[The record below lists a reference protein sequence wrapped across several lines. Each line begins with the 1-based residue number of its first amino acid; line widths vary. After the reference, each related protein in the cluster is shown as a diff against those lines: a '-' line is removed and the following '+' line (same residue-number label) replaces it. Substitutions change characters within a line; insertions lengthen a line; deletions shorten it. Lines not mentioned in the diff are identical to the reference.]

1 MSDTARKSEETE
13 KLSKAMKLLSLIL
26 LTLFCSSGFAQEG
39 QNLELSHL
47 DEIDKQ
53 VIPAD
58 TSVRTGVLKNGLTYY
73 VRRCTSPE
81 KKAAFWLLVKGG
93 SVIEQD
99 NERGLA
105 HYVEHMMFRGTKH
118 FPSTRKKG
126 GDEAGGQG
134 GVIGFMRRN
143 GIPFGHDSNAFTG
156 LNTVRYFLN
165 GIPTEDTEQM
175 DSCLLLLRDWAGDAT
190 ITDED
195 VEHERGVIVE
205 EWRMKQTV
213 SFGQQMINDLFSN
226 SIYTQRMTIGD
237 MEVVRNCT
245 PKLIR
250 NFYKR
255 WYQPQNQ
262 AVVVTG
268 DFDPDAMVEKIK
280 KTFGNLK
287 RGKNVVP
294 AQPIIPDHEKPHIR
308 FYQDQRISAHSSCI
322 LIRLPNEQTV
332 EKNTVGALRTKIIRD
347 RIKNVMRERLS
358 TLRNKDIHGITVSYL
373 DLADVKDSKNLV
385 LEMSST
391 ADTWQQTLEMLLKSI
406 EYARRKGFKDS
417 EIDTTKC
424 FVRYNA
430 DSTAIDLPDTLG
442 SSHNHSSKDW
452 AEKFVNNFF
461 NDAVIN
467 DERSERMCESYIHN
481 TLTTDQLNEEFR
493 KITSGRNMLVAE
505 MFPEG
510 VTLPTEDEVN
520 AVIERVRQMADEELA
535 AVDIKVGKKL
545 EWLHVD
551 SLNLDPVPGTVKQT
565 TVRNDSITELMLSN
579 GVKVLL
585 WRSPLKEAKYCI
597 DMKFG
602 RPYGCAALSDEDFHY
617 QMLLHNCRRK
627 FSHEDGGSGVEFTD
641 FYDRMDFGA
650 FLTDFS
656 KEFWKGV
663 EQRLKAMHASLT
675 TTEVDSVEAGEKI
688 SEIRTM
694 AVTFNEP
701 MGKAVRRIQRLPF
714 VTSRRGDI
722 PTVEEAAT
730 YSVEGFCELVKDY
743 FSNFNGSVLIVKG
756 LFPNDSIMPLVLK
769 YIGSLPSKAEP
780 VKRPLWASHHLRD
793 ADTTVVEKITNVTP
807 YCATYLFYTWEKG
820 FQFTQESH
828 AHNQVLQSVLQ
839 SIVLNTL
846 RIQQSDVYSPTCVV
860 TDKQLPFDCMMCCIS
875 FTCDPTQRE
884 RIVQNVNKLLHDM
897 ANANLITQE
906 LIDSYVKER
915 EKKAKDTNW
924 GSRYYDLT
932 RELGDIVID
941 DSDTSYIKRVTPAS
955 LKAHLN
961 RLLKKGHLQIGYLT
975 TE

>member
-1 MSDTARKSEETE
+1 
-13 KLSKAMKLLSLIL
+13 MKLLSLIL

-73 VRRCTSPE
+73 VRRCTAPE

-105 HYVEHMMFRGTKH
+105 HYVEHMLFRGTKH
-118 FPSTRKKG
+118 FPGTRWKG
-126 GDEAGGQG
+126 GDEAGHQG

-165 GIPTEDTEQM
+165 GIPTEDVAQM

-190 ITDED
+190 IADGD

-213 SFGQQMINDLFSN
+213 TFAQQMINDLFNN
-226 SIYTQRMTIGD
+226 SIYAQRMTIGD

-245 PKLIR
+245 PNLIR

-268 DFDPDAMVEKIK
+268 DFDPDVMAEKIK

-294 AQPIIPDHEKPHIR
+294 AQPILPDHETPHIR
-308 FYQDQRISAHSSCI
+308 FYQDQRIPAHSSCI

-332 EKNTVGALRTKIIRD
+332 GKNTVGALRTKLIRD
-347 RIKNVMRERLS
+347 RLKEVMQDRLS
-358 TLRNKDIHGITVSYL
+358 ALRNKDIHNASVSYL

-391 ADTWQQTLEMLLKSI
+391 AETWQQTLEMLLKSI
-406 EYARRKGFKDS
+406 EYARRKGFKES
-417 EIDTTKC
+417 EIDTAKWYVC
-424 FVRYNA
+424 YNA

-461 NDAVIN
+461 NDAVII

-510 VTLPTEDEVN
+510 MTLPTENEVN
-520 AVIERVRQMADEELA
+520 AVIERVRQMTDEELSV
-535 AVDIKVGKKL
+535 VDIKIGKKL
-545 EWLHVD
+545 ERLPVD
-551 SLNLDPVPGTVKQT
+551 SLNLDLVPGTVEKT

-585 WRSPLKEAKYCI
+585 WRSPLEEIKYCI

-602 RPYGCAALSDEDFHY
+602 RPLGRATLSDEDFHY
-617 QMLLHNCRRK
+617 QMLLNNGRRE
-627 FSHEDGGSGVEFTD
+627 FSYGDVGNFCNVEFTD
-641 FYDRMDFGA
+641 FYDRMDFGIYSA
-650 FLTDFS
+650 DS
-656 KEFWKGV
+656 SEYFWKDV
-663 EQRLKAMHASLT
+663 EARLKAMHASLT
-675 TTEVDSVEAGEKI
+675 TTEVDSVEAAEKI
-688 SEIRTM
+688 NEIQTL
-694 AVTFNEP
+694 AAISNDP
-701 MGKAVRRIQRLPF
+701 MNRAVRRIQRLPF
-714 VTSRRGDI
+714 VTSRRGDL

-730 YSVEGFCELVKDY
+730 YSVDGFRDLVKDY

-756 LFPNDSIMPLVLK
+756 IFPTDSIIPHVLK
-769 YIGSLPSKAEP
+769 YIGSLPSKPEP
-780 VKRPLWASHHLRD
+780 VKRPLWASLHFRD
-793 ADTTVVEKITNVTP
+793 TDTTVVEKVTNATP

-860 TDKQLPFDCMMCCIS
+860 TDKQLPFDRMMCCIS

-897 ANANLITQE
+897 ANTNLITQE

>member
-1 MSDTARKSEETE
+1 
-13 KLSKAMKLLSLIL
+13 
-26 LTLFCSSGFAQEG
+26 
-39 QNLELSHL
+39 
-47 DEIDKQ
+47 
-53 VIPAD
+53 
-58 TSVRTGVLKNGLTYY
+58 
-73 VRRCTSPE
+73 
-81 KKAAFWLLVKGG
+81 
-93 SVIEQD
+93 
-99 NERGLA
+99 
-105 HYVEHMMFRGTKH
+105 
-118 FPSTRKKG
+118 
-126 GDEAGGQG
+126 
-134 GVIGFMRRN
+134 
-143 GIPFGHDSNAFTG
+143 
-156 LNTVRYFLN
+156 
-165 GIPTEDTEQM
+165 
-175 DSCLLLLRDWAGDAT
+175 
-190 ITDED
+190 
-195 VEHERGVIVE
+195 
-205 EWRMKQTV
+205 
-213 SFGQQMINDLFSN
+213 
-226 SIYTQRMTIGD
+226 
-237 MEVVRNCT
+237 
-245 PKLIR
+245 
-250 NFYKR
+250 
-255 WYQPQNQ
+255 
-262 AVVVTG
+262 
-268 DFDPDAMVEKIK
+268 
-280 KTFGNLK
+280 
-287 RGKNVVP
+287 
-294 AQPIIPDHEKPHIR
+294 
-308 FYQDQRISAHSSCI
+308 
-322 LIRLPNEQTV
+322 
-332 EKNTVGALRTKIIRD
+332 
-347 RIKNVMRERLS
+347 
-358 TLRNKDIHGITVSYL
+358 
-373 DLADVKDSKNLV
+373 
-385 LEMSST
+385 
-391 ADTWQQTLEMLLKSI
+391 
-406 EYARRKGFKDS
+406 
-417 EIDTTKC
+417 
-424 FVRYNA
+424 
-430 DSTAIDLPDTLG
+430 
-442 SSHNHSSKDW
+442 
-452 AEKFVNNFF
+452 
-461 NDAVIN
+461 
-467 DERSERMCESYIHN
+467 
-481 TLTTDQLNEEFR
+481 
-493 KITSGRNMLVAE
+493 MLVAE

-520 AVIERVRQMADEELA
+520 AVIERIRQMADEELA

-545 EWLHVD
+545 ERLHVD

-585 WRSPLKEAKYCI
+585 WRSPLKETKYCI

-602 RPYGCAALSDEDFHY
+602 RPFGCAALSDEDFYY
-617 QMLLHNCRRK
+617 QMLLSNCRRK
-627 FSHEDGGSGVEFTD
+627 FSYEAGGSGVEFTD
-641 FYDRMDFGA
+641 FYDRMDFGL
-650 FLTDFS
+650 FSTDLS
-656 KEFWKGV
+656 EDFWKDV
-663 EQRLKAMHASLT
+663 RARLKAMHASLT
-675 TTEVDSVEAGEKI
+675 TTEVDSVEAAEKI

-730 YSVEGFCELVKDY
+730 YSVQGFRELVKDY

-756 LFPNDSIMPLVLK
+756 HFPNDSILPLVLK

-793 ADTTVVEKITNVTP
+793 ADTAVVEKITNVTP

-860 TDKQLPFDCMMCCIS
+860 TDKQLPFDRMMCCIS

>member
-1 MSDTARKSEETE
+1 MESVSN
-13 KLSKAMKLLSLIL
+13 AMKVLSLIL
-26 LTLFCSSGFAQEG
+26 LASFCLSGFAQEG
-39 QNLELSHL
+39 QKSVLAHL

-58 TSVRTGVLKNGLTYY
+58 TSIRTGVLKNGLTYY
-73 VRRCTSPE
+73 VRRCTKPE

-105 HYVEHMMFRGTKH
+105 HYVEHMLFRGTKH
-118 FPSTRKKG
+118 FPGTRWKG
-126 GDEAGGQG
+126 GDEADNQG

-165 GIPTEDTEQM
+165 GIPTEDAAQM

-190 ITDED
+190 IADED

-213 SFGQQMINDLFSN
+213 SFGQRLINDLFNN

-294 AQPIIPDHEKPHIR
+294 AQPILPDHETPHIR
-308 FYQDQRISAHSSCI
+308 FYQDQRISVHSSCI
-322 LIRLPNEQTV
+322 LIRLPNEQT
-332 EKNTVGALRTKIIRD
+332 EGKNTVGALRTKLIRD
-347 RIKNVMRERLS
+347 RLKDVMRDRLS
-358 TLRNKDIHGITVSYL
+358 VLRNKDIHGTSVSYL
-373 DLADVKDSKNLV
+373 DLADVRDSKNLV
-385 LEMSST
+385 LEMNS
-391 ADTWQQTLEMLLKSI
+391 AAETWQQALEMLLKSI
-406 EYARRKGFKDS
+406 EYARRKGFKES
-417 EIDTTKC
+417 EIDTVKWY
-424 FVRYNA
+424 VRYNA

-442 SSHNHSSKDW
+442 SSHNRSSKDW
-452 AEKFVNNFF
+452 SDKFSNNFF
-461 NDAVIN
+461 NGAVIN
-467 DERSERMCESYIHN
+467 DERSERMCESHIHN

-510 VTLPTEDEVN
+510 AALPTEDEVN
-520 AVIERVRQMADEELA
+520 AVIERVRQMTDEELA
-535 AVDIKVGKKL
+535 TVDIKIGKKL
-545 EWLHVD
+545 ERLPVD
-551 SLNLDPVPGTVKQT
+551 SLNLDLAPGTVEKT

-585 WRSPLKEAKYCI
+585 WRSPLSENKYCI

-602 RPYGCAALSDEDFHY
+602 RPFGLATLSDEDFHY
-617 QMLLHNCRRK
+617 RMLLNNGRRK
-627 FSHEDGGSGVEFTD
+627 FSYGGNGSDVEFTD
-641 FYDRMDFGA
+641 FYDRMYFGTYS
-650 FLTDFS
+650 TDLS
-656 KEFWKGV
+656 KYFWEHV
-663 EQRLKAMHASLT
+663 EGRLKAMHASLT
-675 TTEVDSVEAGEKI
+675 TTEVDSVEAAERI
-688 SEIRTM
+688 SEIQTW
-694 AVTFNEP
+694 ADISNDP
-701 MGKAVRRIQRLPF
+701 MNRAVRRIQRLPY
-714 VTSRRGDI
+714 VTSRRGDL

-730 YSVEGFCELVKDY
+730 YSVDGFRELVKDY

-756 LFPNDSIMPLVLK
+756 IFPTDSIIPHVLK
-769 YIGSLPSKAEP
+769 YIGSLPSKPEP
-780 VKRPLWASHHLRD
+780 VKRPLWASLHFRD
-793 ADTTVVEKITNVTP
+793 TDTTAVEMVTNATP
-807 YCATYLFYTWEKG
+807 YCDVSLFYTWEKDYH
-820 FQFTQESH
+820 FTQESH

-839 SIVLNTL
+839 NIVLNTL
-846 RIQQSDVYSPTCVV
+846 RIQQSDVYSPSCAVN
-860 TDKQLPFDCMMCCIS
+860 DMQLPFDCMVCRIN
-875 FTCDPTQRE
+875 FTCNPTQRA
-884 RIVQNVNKLLHDM
+884 RIVQNVGKLLRDM
-897 ANANLITQE
+897 ANTNLITQD
-906 LIDSYVKER
+906 LIDSYVRER
-915 EKKAKDTNW
+915 EKKANEINW
-924 GSRYYDLT
+924 GRRYYDLT
-932 RELGDIVID
+932 REFGDIVID
-941 DSDTSYIKRVTPAS
+941 DNDISYIKRVTPAS
-955 LKAHLN
+955 LKVHLN
-961 RLLKKGHLQIGYLT
+961 QLLKKGHLQVGYLT